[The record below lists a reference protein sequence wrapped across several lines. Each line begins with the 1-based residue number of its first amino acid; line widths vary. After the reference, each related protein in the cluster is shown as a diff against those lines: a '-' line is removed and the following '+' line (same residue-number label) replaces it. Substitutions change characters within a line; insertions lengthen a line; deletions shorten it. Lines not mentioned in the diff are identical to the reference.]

1 MTDPINFIHNS
12 DSHNNDDHNDQADN
26 YQVGGDSMERAKF
39 ELVSAYIDGEV
50 TAAERRQV
58 EDLLASDPVTKHL
71 YQRLLNL
78 HNEIR
83 YIPMPA
89 SVPVEDIVD
98 QVFQKID
105 EKQARRNIWRGGAIA
120 AVFVAIATSVIGQ
133 TFMPE
138 MAKRPKPESVQV
150 AVNEPVIEIVKPDD
164 LILTIDQPLVEIPV
178 VEKADDQKE
187 VE

>member
-12 DSHNNDDHNDQADN
+12 DSHNNDDADN

-50 TAAERRQV
+50 TAIERRQV

-83 YIPMPA
+83 YIPVPA
-89 SVPVEDIVD
+89 TVPVEDIVD

-105 EKQARRNIWRGGAIA
+105 EKQARRKIWRGGAIA

-133 TFMPE
+133 TLMPE

-150 AVNEPVIEIVKPDD
+150 AVNEPVIEIVKPND

-178 VEKADDQKE
+178 VKKKE
-187 VE
+187 SK

>member
-12 DSHNNDDHNDQADN
+12 DSHDNDDDADN
-26 YQVGGDSMERAKF
+26 YQAGGDSMERAKF

-50 TAAERRQV
+50 TPAERRQV

-83 YIPMPA
+83 YIPMPPT
-89 SVPVEDIVD
+89 VPVEEIVD

-105 EKQARRNIWRGGAIA
+105 EKQQRVKVWRGGAIA
-120 AVFVAIATSVIGQ
+120 AVFVAIASSVISQ
-133 TFMPE
+133 TLVPE
-138 MAKRPKPESVQV
+138 MAKRPKSESVQV
-150 AVNEPVIEIVKPDD
+150 ALNEPVIEIVQPND
-164 LILTIDQPLVEIPV
+164 LILTIDQPLLEIPV
-178 VEKADDQKE
+178 VEKAVDQKD

>member
-12 DSHNNDDHNDQADN
+12 DSHNNNDDHNDQADN

-50 TAAERRQV
+50 TEAERRQV

-83 YIPMPA
+83 YIPVPA

-105 EKQARRNIWRGGAIA
+105 EKQTRQKIWRGGAIA

-150 AVNEPVIEIVKPDD
+150 ALNEPVIEIVKPDD

-178 VEKADDQKE
+178 VEKKE
-187 VE
+187 SK